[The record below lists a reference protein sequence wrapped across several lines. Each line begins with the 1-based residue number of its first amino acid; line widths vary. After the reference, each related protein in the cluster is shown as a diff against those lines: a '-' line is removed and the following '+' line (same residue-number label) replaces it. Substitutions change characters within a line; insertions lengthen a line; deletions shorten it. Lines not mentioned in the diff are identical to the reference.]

1 MNRRLI
7 DSIQQCN
14 DLIIKMR
21 EDCIVPA
28 DKFCGGTASALK
40 SIRQDELDRII
51 ETCKLLNI
59 ILQEEM

>member
-1 MNRRLI
+1 MNRKLI

-14 DLIIKMR
+14 DLISKMR

-28 DKFCGGTASALK
+28 NKFFGSTASVLQ
-40 SIRQDELDRII
+40 SIRQDELDRVI
-51 ETCKLLNI
+51 ETCKQLNI